1 MNLSQKLP
9 LAFASALILTLS
21 AGSGGLWMAGRAL
34 DTFQSDV
41 QGRMADE
48 RATAALESAFKTQVQ
63 EWKNT
68 LLRGMDSALMDK
80 HWKAFEKEEKTVAE
94 GAKLLAER
102 LALSEPALKAEVEK
116 FIAAHQKMAKA
127 YRVGLEKFQ
136 AAGLEPS
143 VGDGAVRGVDREPA
157 KLIGEINTR
166 IAQRNAE
173 VAAQAYARGRQAMA
187 WSAGLMLLACLG
199 VKPREII
206 HTFCEELGV

>member
-41 QGRMADE
+41 QGRVADE

-80 HWKAFEKEEKTVAE
+80 HWKAFEKEEKTVAA

-116 FIAAHQKMAKA
+116 ILGKEDPNKIGSRNPYLQELIT
-127 YRVGLEKFQ
+127 VLDLE
-136 AAGLEPS
+136 
-143 VGDGAVRGVDREPA
+143 
-157 KLIGEINTR
+157 
-166 IAQRNAE
+166 
-173 VAAQAYARGRQAMA
+173 RQMKR
-187 WSAGLMLLACLG
+187 LY
-199 VKPREII
+199 I
-206 HTFCEELGV
+206 

>member
-80 HWKAFEKEEKTVAE
+80 HWRSSSLPTRKWPQRT
-94 GAKLLAER
+94 GQ
-102 LALSEPALKAEVEK
+102 ALKNSRRLDWSPRSVTALC
-116 FIAAHQKMAKA
+116 AA
-127 YRVGLEKFQ
+127 
-136 AAGLEPS
+136 
-143 VGDGAVRGVDREPA
+143 
-157 KLIGEINTR
+157 
-166 IAQRNAE
+166 
-173 VAAQAYARGRQAMA
+173 
-187 WSAGLMLLACLG
+187 
-199 VKPREII
+199 
-206 HTFCEELGV
+206 